1 MYELPWFK
9 TETNIFSNRK
19 IQLIL
24 KLADGDTYFRVW
36 IQLIALAVE
45 CNNKG
50 RLEIGDNNPMTIENF
65 SKIMGK
71 SKKKIE
77 KILNKF
83 LELEMLI
90 KEGDTFLIKNWDKYQ
105 SIEKYE
111 KYQMQNRERQKRY
124 REKLKGEK
132 DVITKE
138 IISVTSV
145 VQKIRKEIKL
155 CDEVGDNSRKMKE
168 KIKEKREKEQEKIKN
183 KEKQKNKNK
192 KKDRS
197 R

>member
-50 RLEIGDNNPMTIENF
+50 RLEIGGNNPMTIENF

-90 KEGDTFLIKNWDKYQ
+90 KEGETFLIKNSSIKLLK
-105 SIEKYE
+105 SMKNIKCKIEK
-111 KYQMQNRERQKRY
+111 
-124 REKLKGEK
+124 
-132 DVITKE
+132 D
-138 IISVTSV
+138 
-145 VQKIRKEIKL
+145 
-155 CDEVGDNSRKMKE
+155 
-168 KIKEKREKEQEKIKN
+168 
-183 KEKQKNKNK
+183 
-192 KKDRS
+192 KKDIVKN
-197 R
+197 

>member
-24 KLADGDTYFRVW
+24 KLTDGDTYFRVW

-71 SKKKIE
+71 SKKKME

-124 REKLKGEK
+124 REKLKSEKLKSENEKSNVIQMLSNGEEK
-132 DVITKE
+132 NTKE
-138 IISVTSV
+138 LR
-145 VQKIRKEIKL
+145 KRKEENIR
-155 CDEVGDNSRKMKE
+155 EESENGFREYKM
-168 KIKEKREKEQEKIKN
+168 
-183 KEKQKNKNK
+183 
-192 KKDRS
+192 
-197 R
+197 

>member
-24 KLADGDTYFRVW
+24 KLTDGDTYFRVW

-83 LELEMLI
+83 LELEMLR
-90 KEGDTFLIKNWDKYQ
+90 KEGETFLIKNWDKYQ
-105 SIEKYE
+105 SIENYE

-124 REKLKGEK
+124 REKLKSEKEKSNVIQTLSNGEEK
-132 DVITKE
+132 NTKE
-138 IISVTSV
+138 LR
-145 VQKIRKEIKL
+145 IRKEENIR
-155 CDEVGDNSRKMKE
+155 EERENGFRE
-168 KIKEKREKEQEKIKN
+168 YKI
-183 KEKQKNKNK
+183 
-192 KKDRS
+192 
-197 R
+197 

>member
-24 KLADGDTYFRVW
+24 KLTDGDTYFRVW
-36 IQLIALAVE
+36 IQLIALSVE

-50 RLEIGDNNPMTIENF
+50 RLEIGGNNPMTIENF

-90 KEGDTFLIKNWDKYQ
+90 KEGETFLIKNWDKYQ
-105 SIEKYE
+105 SIENYE

-124 REKLKGEK
+124 REKLKSEKEKSNVIQTLGNGEEK
-132 DVITKE
+132 NTKE
-138 IISVTSV
+138 LR
-145 VQKIRKEIKL
+145 IRKEENIR
-155 CDEVGDNSRKMKE
+155 EERENGFRE
-168 KIKEKREKEQEKIKN
+168 YKI
-183 KEKQKNKNK
+183 
-192 KKDRS
+192 
-197 R
+197 

>member
-24 KLADGDTYFRVW
+24 KLTDGDTYFRVW
-36 IQLIALAVE
+36 IQLIVLAVE

-50 RLEIGDNNPMTIENF
+50 RLEIGGNNPMTIENF

-90 KEGDTFLIKNWDKYQ
+90 KEGETFLIKNWDKYQ
-105 SIEKYE
+105 SIENYE

-124 REKLKGEK
+124 REKLKSEK
-132 DVITKE
+132 EKSNVIQMLSNGQENNTE
-138 IISVTSV
+138 ELR
-145 VQKIRKEIKL
+145 IRKEENIR
-155 CDEVGDNSRKMKE
+155 EENENGFRQY
-168 KIKEKREKEQEKIKN
+168 KI
-183 KEKQKNKNK
+183 
-192 KKDRS
+192 
-197 R
+197 

>member
-24 KLADGDTYFRVW
+24 KLTDGDTYFRVW
-36 IQLIALAVE
+36 IQLIALAGE

-50 RLEIGDNNPMTIENF
+50 RLEIGGNNPMTIENF

-90 KEGDTFLIKNWDKYQ
+90 KEGETFLIKNWDKYQ
-105 SIEKYE
+105 SIENYE

-124 REKLKGEK
+124 REKLKSEK
-132 DVITKE
+132 EKSNVIQTLSNKEEKNTKE
-138 IISVTSV
+138 LR
-145 VQKIRKEIKL
+145 IRKEENIR
-155 CDEVGDNSRKMKE
+155 EERKNGFRE
-168 KIKEKREKEQEKIKN
+168 YKI
-183 KEKQKNKNK
+183 
-192 KKDRS
+192 
-197 R
+197 

>member
-1 MYELPWFK
+1 MYEIQWFK
-9 TETNIFSNRK
+9 IESNIFSNRK

-24 KLADGDTYFRVW
+24 KLEDGDTYFRVW
-36 IQLIALAVE
+36 IQLIVLAVE

-50 RLEIGDNNPMTIENF
+50 RLEIGGNNPMTIENF

-90 KEGDTFLIKNWDKYQ
+90 KEGETFLIKNWDKYQ
-105 SIEKYE
+105 SIENYE

-124 REKLKGEK
+124 REKLKSEK
-132 DVITKE
+132 EKSNVIQTLSNGQEKNTKE
-138 IISVTSV
+138 LRIG
-145 VQKIRKEIKL
+145 KEENIREESKNGFREYEI
-155 CDEVGDNSRKMKE
+155 
-168 KIKEKREKEQEKIKN
+168 
-183 KEKQKNKNK
+183 
-192 KKDRS
+192 
-197 R
+197 

>member
-1 MYELPWFK
+1 MYEIQWFK
-9 TETNIFSNRK
+9 IESNIFSNRK

-24 KLADGDTYFRVW
+24 KLEDGDTYFRVW

-45 CNNKG
+45 CNSEG
-50 RLEIGDNNPMTIENF
+50 RLEIGGNNPMTIENF

-90 KEGDTFLIKNWDKYQ
+90 KEGETFLIKKWDKYQ
-105 SIEKYE
+105 SIENYK

-124 REKLKGEK
+124 REKLKSEKEKSNVIQTLSNGEEK
-132 DVITKE
+132 NTKE
-138 IISVTSV
+138 LR
-145 VQKIRKEIKL
+145 IRKEENIR
-155 CDEVGDNSRKMKE
+155 EESENGFRE
-168 KIKEKREKEQEKIKN
+168 YKI
-183 KEKQKNKNK
+183 
-192 KKDRS
+192 
-197 R
+197 